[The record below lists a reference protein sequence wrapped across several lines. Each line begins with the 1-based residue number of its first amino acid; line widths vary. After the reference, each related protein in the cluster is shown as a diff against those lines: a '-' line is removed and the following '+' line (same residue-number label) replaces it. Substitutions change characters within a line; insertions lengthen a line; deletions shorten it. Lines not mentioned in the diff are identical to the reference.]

1 MEKRGKINIK
11 FYANTELKPFILGD
25 VELFPLYVRVGYR
38 RKNTKFKF
46 MPELFVQDE
55 LTDNIDSWITLMTNG
70 KFDLRKEINLTYNII
85 EGIIRYEE
93 EKLGDDFKLKGLG
106 DRIKIY
112 KVSLIRTLED
122 GLTSTF
128 QFFSRS
134 VLTVNQFEQ
143 IESLQFADATAELSK
158 RYGQSIIDKI
168 LFHKIGRITSISM
181 LTPQM
186 FNFTF
191 VSALANKTKSED
203 ISVYDWLIKG
213 KRQEYL
219 TFIQDFENQ
228 IKDDDK
234 IKSLQL
240 VGRFTI
246 TKEQFLDINFKELVS
261 VALNFPVNNLIRGI
275 YGDNHKI
282 INK

>member
-55 LTDNIDSWITLMTNG
+55 LTDNIDSWITLMTND

-128 QFFSRS
+128 QLFSRS

-143 IESLQFADATAELSK
+143 IKSLQFADATAELSK

>member
-1 MEKRGKINIK
+1 
-11 FYANTELKPFILGD
+11 
-25 VELFPLYVRVGYR
+25 
-38 RKNTKFKF
+38 
-46 MPELFVQDE
+46 
-55 LTDNIDSWITLMTNG
+55 
-70 KFDLRKEINLTYNII
+70 
-85 EGIIRYEE
+85 
-93 EKLGDDFKLKGLG
+93 
-106 DRIKIY
+106 
-112 KVSLIRTLED
+112 
-122 GLTSTF
+122 
-128 QFFSRS
+128 
-134 VLTVNQFEQ
+134 
-143 IESLQFADATAELSK
+143 
-158 RYGQSIIDKI
+158 
-168 LFHKIGRITSISM
+168 M

>member
-55 LTDNIDSWITLMTNG
+55 LTDNIDSWITLMTND

-143 IESLQFADATAELSK
+143 IKSLQFADATAELSK

-246 TKEQFLDINFKELVS
+246 TKEQFLDINFKEMVS